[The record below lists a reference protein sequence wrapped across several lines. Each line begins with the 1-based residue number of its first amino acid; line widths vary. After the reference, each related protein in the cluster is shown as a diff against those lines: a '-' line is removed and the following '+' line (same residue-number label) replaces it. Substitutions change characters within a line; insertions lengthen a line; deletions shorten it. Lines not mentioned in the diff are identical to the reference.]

1 MNFPAIDPVFFKL
14 GPLQFRW
21 YGLMYVLGF
30 ILSYF
35 VIRREVQRRG
45 LPLSSEGVADL
56 ILTLALGVVLGGRLG
71 YVLFY
76 DLPAYLAHPLKI
88 FAIWQGGMSFHGG
101 LTGVFLA
108 ALWFSRS
115 RGLPLPVLGDL
126 AALAAPIGLGLGR
139 IGNFINGELFGR
151 PTTVP
156 WGIIFPDG
164 GPLPRHPSQL
174 YEAFLEGL
182 VLFFLVRAVYR
193 HLNVSGAAMAT
204 FLAGYGLFRIC
215 VEWFRQP
222 DQQLGLFLGS
232 FSMGQLL
239 SLPLVLLG
247 GLLLVWFL
255 KKERL
260 SRPQ

>member
-1 MNFPAIDPVFFKL
+1 MNFPVIDPVFFRL

-35 VIRREVQRRG
+35 VIRREVRHRK
-45 LPLSSEGVADL
+45 LPLSDEGVADL

-76 DLPAYLAHPLKI
+76 DLSAYLAHPLKI

-101 LTGVFLA
+101 LAGVALA
-108 ALWFSRS
+108 AFWFSRS
-115 RGLPLPVLGDL
+115 RGIPLPLLGDL

-156 WGIIFPDG
+156 WGIVFPDG

-182 VLFFLVRAVYR
+182 LLFFLVRLVYR
-193 HLNVSGAAMAT
+193 RMNVSGAAMAT
-204 FLAGYGLFRIC
+204 FLAGYGLFRTF
-215 VEWFRQP
+215 VEYFRQP
-222 DQQLGLFLGS
+222 DQQLGLFLGL

-239 SLPLVLLG
+239 SLPLFLLG
-247 GLLLVWFL
+247 TGLLIRFSR
-255 KKERL
+255 KEKRA
-260 SRPQ
+260 